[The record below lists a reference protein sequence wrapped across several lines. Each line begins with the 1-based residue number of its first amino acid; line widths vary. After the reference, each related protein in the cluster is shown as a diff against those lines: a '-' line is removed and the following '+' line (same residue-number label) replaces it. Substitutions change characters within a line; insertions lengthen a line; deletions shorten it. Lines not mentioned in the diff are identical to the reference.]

1 MSGITLRL
9 WLVHFEAS
17 IAADVERPVVL
28 VYDGYSSH
36 YSNDILALA
45 LRHKVIHVLL
55 PSNATH
61 LVQP

>member
-1 MSGITLRL
+1 
-9 WLVHFEAS
+9 
-17 IAADVERPVVL
+17 VVL